1 MTISKF
7 FDVTP
12 SEELPWITRMSASSS
27 APSASPA
34 AVYTLQRAETGFFGD
49 PTPGWLHAGGF
60 FIARVEFEDPES
72 EGLYSLSPTV
82 RPETGQLNWYMG
94 TQIYLNAPL
103 AGGIPTTVELRGAAG
118 LGVEFTEPGSIEG
131 DAYEGGNAIVFLED
145 PPIGSEFVLAIY
157 VPGAAA
163 PKAEFWTDFVNAT
176 EHP

>member
-12 SEELPWITRMSASSS
+12 SEELPWITRMSARSS
-27 APSASPA
+27 APSAPPV
-34 AVYTLQRAETGFFGD
+34 AVYTLQRAETGPGD
-49 PTPGWLHAGGF
+49 PPPGWLRAGAF
-60 FIARVEFEDPES
+60 FIARAEFEDPES

-82 RPETGQLNWYMG
+82 RPETGQQVGHKG

-103 AGGIPTTVELRGAAG
+103 AEGSPTTVELRGATG
-118 LGVEFTEPGSIEG
+118 LGIEFTEPGSTDGYE
-131 DAYEGGNAIVFLED
+131 YEGGNAIVFLED

-157 VPGAAA
+157 VPDAAA

>member
-12 SEELPWITRMSASSS
+12 SEELPWLTRMSASSS
-27 APSASPA
+27 APSASPV
-34 AVYTLQRAETGFFGD
+34 AVYTLQRAETGFEG
-49 PTPGWLHAGGF
+49 PPPGWLRAEQF

-82 RPETGQLNWYMG
+82 RPETGQQAGYMG

-103 AGGIPTTVELRGAAG
+103 AGGSPTTVELRGVAG
-118 LGVEFTEPGSIEG
+118 LGIEFTEPGSIEG
-131 DAYEGGNAIVFLED
+131 YEYEGGNAIVFLED

-157 VPGAAA
+157 VLGAAA
-163 PKAEFWTDFVNAT
+163 PKAEFWTDFVNAA

>member
-27 APSASPA
+27 APSASPV
-34 AVYTLQRAETGFFGD
+34 AVYTLQRAETGFED
-49 PTPGWLHAGGF
+49 PPPGWLRAGQF

-82 RPETGQLNWYMG
+82 RPGVGQQLGYMG

-103 AGGIPTTVELRGAAG
+103 AGGSPTTVELHGAAG
-118 LGVEFTEPGSIEG
+118 LGIEFTEPGSIEG
-131 DAYEGGNAIVFLED
+131 HAYEGGNAIMFLED

-157 VPGAAA
+157 VPDTAA

-176 EHP
+176 EYP

>member
-27 APSASPA
+27 APSASPV
-34 AVYTLQRAETGFFGD
+34 AVYTLQRAETGLAD
-49 PTPGWLHAGGF
+49 PPPGWLRAGRF
-60 FIARVEFEDPES
+60 FIVRVEFEDPES

-82 RPETGQLNWYMG
+82 RPPTGQLQELVG

-103 AGGIPTTVELRGAAG
+103 AGGSPTTVELRGAAG
-118 LGVEFTEPGSIEG
+118 LGIEFTEPGSIEG
-131 DAYEGGNAIVFLED
+131 YEYEGGNAIMFLED

-163 PKAEFWTDFVNAT
+163 PKAEFWTDFVNAI
-176 EHP
+176 EYP